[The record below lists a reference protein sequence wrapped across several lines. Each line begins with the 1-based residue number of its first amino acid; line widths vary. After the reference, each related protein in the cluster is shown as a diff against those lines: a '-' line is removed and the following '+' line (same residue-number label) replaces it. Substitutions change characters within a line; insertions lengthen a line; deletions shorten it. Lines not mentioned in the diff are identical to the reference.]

1 MRRFARWRRT
11 SVPVLCTRRLRRPPL
26 LPRVGGVRPRHS
38 EEGGAWIDRDPAK
51 MTILSEVQALD
62 QTVGGLVIGDPN
74 IIGFGTS
81 F

>member
-1 MRRFARWRRT
+1 LHVGAERLYLFYALDD
-11 SVPVLCTRRLRRPPL
+11 SVGRLYFL
-26 LPRVGGVRPRHS
+26 VGGVRPRHS
-38 EEGGAWIDRDPAK
+38 EEGGARIDRDPAK